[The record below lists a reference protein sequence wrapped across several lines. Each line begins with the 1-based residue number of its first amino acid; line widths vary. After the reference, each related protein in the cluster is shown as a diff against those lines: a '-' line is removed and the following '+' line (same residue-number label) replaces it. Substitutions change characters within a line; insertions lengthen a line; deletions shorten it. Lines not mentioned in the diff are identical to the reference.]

1 VAIFAG
7 LAPVNEIECFAVGF
21 SDCRHSAGA
30 APIES
35 QGPVR
40 IDSLLERGGFE
51 PPRPFDFTLV
61 YRRISL

>member
-1 VAIFAG
+1 MAFGAAG

-21 SDCRHSAGA
+21 SDCRHSAGE

-40 IDSLLERGGFE
+40 IDSLLER
-51 PPRPFDFTLV
+51 TLTV
-61 YRRISL
+61 VEIRVWI